1 MNQKKKMT
9 TSNKIILTSVIFTT
23 IFTIVAIVMQFVTLQ
38 EMSPTLTT
46 CVFGYWAVELGSLAM
61 IRRKKLD
68 VGYQSEEKFYE
79 EEIIEEGVED

>member
-1 MNQKKKMT
+1 MGNGNKKMS
-9 TSNKIILTSVIFTT
+9 TSNKIILTSIIFTT
-23 IFTIVAIVMQFVTLQ
+23 AFTIIAIIMQFVTLQ

-68 VGYQSEEKFYE
+68 VGYQNENINE
-79 EEIIEEGVED
+79 EEFIEEGVEE